1 MERLEGVEDTFPP
14 QGEIF
19 NLLSILQCRRNFVVN
34 LLVPQA
40 MVDVTIAATQILV
53 VDGTKSADMSSIKSS
68 IKHSKVVKL

>member
-1 MERLEGVEDTFPP
+1 
-14 QGEIF
+14 
-19 NLLSILQCRRNFVVN
+19 
-34 LLVPQA
+34 